1 MDEYILDNYLIKFNN
16 DTLDIINKD
25 TNKKYKQD
33 LNNIQNIEYK
43 YYHKNNELEYDK
55 NNKYFNFNNINS
67 FLKNK
72 INEKN
77 IFLETN
83 NNECSIYLREDY
95 IKTKPDEPRY
105 NKYYMCK
112 INIPSI

>member
-1 MDEYILDNYLIKFNN
+1 MDEFKIENYYIK
-16 DTLDIINKD
+16 IIN
-25 TNKKYKQD
+25 NKINIYDSLLNKHYSQE
-33 LNNIQNIEYK
+33 LNNNSNVEYSFYNK
-43 YYHKNNELEYDK
+43 YNKMSYDK
-55 NNKYFNFNNINS
+55 NNNYFNLNNINQLLS
-67 FLKNK
+67 NK